1 MTGKSSTHSF
11 RTAVDMHSVQVI
23 LALGD
28 ARNVELVTDV
38 QAHVSDVMDM
48 AMQTDGLQCSGF
60 VSQVTTGT

>member
-1 MTGKSSTHSF
+1 M
-11 RTAVDMHSVQVI
+11 QVI

-28 ARNVELVTDV
+28 ARNVEK
-38 QAHVSDVMDM
+38 AHVSDVMDM